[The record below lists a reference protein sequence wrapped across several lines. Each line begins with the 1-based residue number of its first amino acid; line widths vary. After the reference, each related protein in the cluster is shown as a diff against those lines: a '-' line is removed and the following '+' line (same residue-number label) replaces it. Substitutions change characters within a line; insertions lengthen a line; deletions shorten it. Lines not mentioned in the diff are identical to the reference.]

1 MGMRYRRSN
10 RANHGGGFSPK
21 VQMTALLLGPWTWIF
36 VLAAAGVVGLSAALI
51 AYALLIVSIWV
62 PWDRLWNRAL
72 AYAAKRR

>member
-10 RANHGGGFSPK
+10 RANHGGYPPK

-36 VLAAAGVVGLSAALI
+36 VLAAAGGVGWSAALI
-51 AYALLIVSIWV
+51 AYALMIVSIWV